1 MWSTLYGATQNI
13 QKRMAHELINLQKS
27 TLCLEKYMFRWY
39 DKHNSLFYLTFI
51 HICVHATLKLNI
63 TNLWLL

>member
-13 QKRMAHELINLQKS
+13 QKMAHVLINLQKS
-27 TLCLEKYMFRWY
+27 SLYLEKYMFRRY
-39 DKHNSLFYLTFI
+39 AKHNSLFYLTFI
-51 HICVHATLKLNI
+51 HICVHATLKLNV